1 MISGERIKNIRKM
14 RGLTQKELG
23 LAAGFDWA
31 SADIRIA
38 QYESNNRTPKTN
50 LLSAMAEELKVSPY
64 ALAEPQI
71 ETPLSLLH
79 TLFAIEDLY
88 GLEIKEVD
96 GEHTF
101 SLAQTDAKI
110 KKALRH
116 WCEKKEDF
124 ETGEID
130 EDEYN
135 LFRYSYTDLNDE
147 KTVKEKDAVKRER
160 KPRKQEVPQ
169 KKDEYWLL

>member
-23 LAAGFDWA
+23 LSAGFDQA
-31 SADIRIA
+31 TADIRIA
-38 QYESNNRTPKTN
+38 QYESDNRTPKAN
-50 LLSAMAEELKVSPY
+50 LLNALAEELEVCPY

-71 ETPLSLLH
+71 ETKLGLLH

-88 GLEIKEVD
+88 GLQIKEVD
-96 GEHTF
+96 GEYLF
-101 SLAQTDAKI
+101 SLNEDDSKF
-110 KKALRH
+110 KKALRL
-116 WCEKKEDF
+116 WSEKKESF
-124 ETGEID
+124 ETGETE

-135 LFRYSYTDLNDE
+135 LFRYAYTDLNDE
-147 KTVKEKDAVKRER
+147 KEVKERVKRER
-160 KPRKQEVPQ
+160 RPKKEAD